1 MRNWLGLL
9 PLRDWSQLPDDVILL
24 ILSRTNAVEDLI
36 IFSAVCRS
44 WRSVAVKEYS
54 TRRIQLPWLMLGEN
68 HGAETRGFFSLYS
81 KKHYNV
87 MLPNMSGRRI
97 WGSLYGWLLVLEF
110 DRQFFLFNPVTR
122 VRLDLPPKPIF
133 RGEVDHDDRQN
144 HAASVPG
151 FVRKAFVLKC
161 GSGSSTHQ
169 DRFLVV
175 AVGNVSGNLAF
186 AKPGGR
192 NWIQIRTPFGRIE
205 SAAWCNDRL
214 FAIMDTG
221 NLLSCEIFYDSSS
234 GMYEAKEVAAEL
246 DAVTAWNNISLVES
260 SGDLFLVLR
269 FFSEENRKNWH
280 KTKYF
285 DVYKL
290 EFEKKEWV
298 KVHELGDRALF
309 IDADNYAMSLSASEV
324 KDCKGSCIY
333 FVEKYWNKWGRYLGS
348 NDVGIFSMVDRGIE
362 THFISDAFSS
372 CAIRPNP
379 IWVMPSLC

>member
-1 MRNWLGLL
+1 MRNWLGL

-161 GSGSSTHQ
+161 GSGSSIHQ

-214 FAIMDTG
+214 FAIMDT
-221 NLLSCEIFYDSSS
+221 
-234 GMYEAKEVAAEL
+234 
-246 DAVTAWNNISLVES
+246 
-260 SGDLFLVLR
+260 GDLFLVLR

-309 IDADNYAMSLSASEV
+309 IDADNYAMSLSTSEV

-348 NDVGIFSMVDRGIE
+348 NDVGIFSVVDRGIE